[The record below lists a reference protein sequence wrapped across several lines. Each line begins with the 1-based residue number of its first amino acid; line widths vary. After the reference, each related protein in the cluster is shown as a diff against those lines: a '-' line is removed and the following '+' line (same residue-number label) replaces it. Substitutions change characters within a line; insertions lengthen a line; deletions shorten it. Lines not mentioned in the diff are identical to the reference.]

1 MTATGLRVAAVGGG
15 HGLAVSLT
23 ALRLLDLEPTA
34 IVTVADDGGSS
45 GRLRRDLGML
55 PPGDL
60 RMALLALSGS
70 AGTVADL
77 FAYRFA
83 VGDLAGHSLGNLV
96 LAALTDL
103 EGGFLA
109 AIETASR
116 LLRVHG
122 RVLPSTLA
130 PVHLCGVVDGT
141 IIRGQANLGRVTGAI
156 ARIWLDPANPPALPA
171 AVAAV
176 QEADLVLLGPGST
189 FTSVAPNLLVPEL
202 GRALAAASDR
212 IVYLCNL
219 EPGMGETLGFT
230 PAAHLAA
237 MLGHCPGLRVP
248 RMICQRPPTPA
259 LAAAE
264 VAELGRLGAEVLH
277 ADVATDGRR
286 GHHDPERLAAALK
299 ALV

>member
-1 MTATGLRVAAVGGG
+1 VGGG
-15 HGLAVSLT
+15 HGLAVTLA
-23 ALRLLDLEPTA
+23 ALRRLDIEPTA

-45 GRLRRDLGML
+45 GRLRRGLGML

-60 RMALLALSGS
+60 RMALLALSGP
-70 AGTVADL
+70 ADGTIAEL

-83 VGDLAGHSLGNLV
+83 AGDLAGHSLGNLV

-116 LLRVHG
+116 LLGVRG

-130 PVHLCGVVDGT
+130 PIELCGVVDGRT
-141 IIRGQANLGRVTGAI
+141 IRGQANLGRVTGAI
-156 ARIWLDPANPPALPA
+156 GRIWLDPADPPALPA

-176 QEADLVLLGPGST
+176 DRADLVLIGPGST
-189 FTSVAPNLLVPEL
+189 FTSVTPNLLVPGL

-212 IVYLCNL
+212 AVYVCNL
-219 EPGMGETLGFT
+219 EPGMGETAGFT

-237 MLGHCPGLRVP
+237 MLDHCPGLRIP
-248 RMICQRPPTPA
+248 RMICQRPATPE

-264 VAELGRLGAEVLH
+264 VAELGALGAEVVH
-277 ADVATDGRR
+277 ADVAADGRR